1 MFHLILTVLW
11 QGQKQLCL
19 HLNKISHTTPL
30 ETSQIFDTLL
40 MWIKKLSNF
49 DKKNHLGFCFIWVGN
64 CSNSSLL
71 YICHNVIKRS
81 KGKQS
86 ISINKNMEWWP
97 TISLYHFVS
106 LQVNILE
113 IYYKSVNSRSK
124 SHIHVAF
131 R

>member
-1 MFHLILTVLW
+1 MPHLILTVLW

-64 CSNSSLL
+64 CLNSCLL
-71 YICHNVIKRS
+71 YICHNLIKRS
-81 KGKQS
+81 QGKQS

-97 TISLYHFVS
+97 TISFCIFTSEHFR
-106 LQVNILE
+106 NILQ
-113 IYYKSVNSRSK
+113 IRKSVNSRSK